1 MTGVHQESIKAIAH
15 VLGNGLELQLIA
27 RRAGDEFVTA
37 GGVPVKEINP
47 QSMQSLVCPGLYI
60 VGELLDV
67 DGVT

>member
-1 MTGVHQESIKAIAH
+1 MTTLHLESIKAVAH
-15 VLGNGLELQLIA
+15 VLGNGLELELVA

-37 GGVPVKEINP
+37 GGVPAQEIDYRT
-47 QSMQSLVCPGLYI
+47 MQSLICPGLYI

>member
-1 MTGVHQESIKAIAH
+1 MASLHQESMKATAH
-15 VLGNGLELQLIA
+15 ILGNGLELQLIA

-37 GGVPVKEINP
+37 GGVPAHEIDHRT
-47 QSMQSLVCPGLYI
+47 MQSLICPDLYI